1 MKERV
6 GVNRMV
12 KIAPSML
19 ACDFTKMGSEVR
31 RITEAGADWVH
42 LDVMDGHFVPNISF
56 GPGIVAALRKES
68 PLYFDVHLMVSRP
81 LDFVPAMVKA
91 GADLITFHVESESP
105 VKETL
110 QAIHEAGCQ
119 AGLVLKPGTPAQAV
133 KDMLPLCDVV
143 LVMTVEPGFG
153 GQTFMEDM
161 MPKVVQLKKW
171 APQVLVEV
179 DGGINPQTAV
189 QCVKAGADVLVAG
202 TSVFRA
208 PDVKEAIEALK
219 QPVKA

>member
-1 MKERV
+1 M

-42 LDVMDGHFVPNISF
+42 LDIMDGHFVPNISF
-56 GPGIVAALRKES
+56 GPGIVAALRQES

-133 KDMLPLCDVV
+133 RDMLPLCDVV

-161 MPKVVQLKKW
+161 MPKVTQLKKW

-189 QCVKAGADVLVAG
+189 KCVKAGADVLVAG

>member
-1 MKERV
+1 
-6 GVNRMV
+6 MV

-31 RITEAGADWVH
+31 RIAEAGADWVH
-42 LDVMDGHFVPNISF
+42 LDIMDGHFVPNISF
-56 GPGIVAALRKES
+56 GPGIVAALRQES

-133 KDMLPLCDVV
+133 RDMLPLCDVV

-161 MPKVVQLKKW
+161 MPKVTQLKKW

-189 QCVKAGADVLVAG
+189 KCVKAGADVLVAG

>member
-1 MKERV
+1 M

-42 LDVMDGHFVPNISF
+42 LDIMDGHFVPNISF
-56 GPGIVAALRKES
+56 GPGIVAALRQES

-133 KDMLPLCDVV
+133 RDMLPLCDVV

-161 MPKVVQLKKW
+161 MPKVAQLKKW

-179 DGGINPQTAV
+179 DGGITPQTAV
-189 QCVKAGADVLVAG
+189 KCVKAGADVLVAG

>member
-1 MKERV
+1 
-6 GVNRMV
+6 MV

-42 LDVMDGHFVPNISF
+42 LDIMDGHFVPNISF
-56 GPGIVAALRKES
+56 GPGIVAALRQES

-133 KDMLPLCDVV
+133 RDMLPLCDVV

-161 MPKVVQLKKW
+161 MPKVAQLKKW

-189 QCVKAGADVLVAG
+189 KCVKAGADVLVAG

-208 PDVKEAIEALK
+208 SDVKEAIEALK

>member
-1 MKERV
+1 M

-42 LDVMDGHFVPNISF
+42 LDIMDGHFVPNISF
-56 GPGIVAALRKES
+56 GPGIVAALRQES

-133 KDMLPLCDVV
+133 RDMLPLCDVV

-161 MPKVVQLKKW
+161 MPKVAQLKKW

-189 QCVKAGADVLVAG
+189 KCVKAGADVLVAG

>member
-1 MKERV
+1 MIRIMPSILSADFCRLGEEIKRV
-6 GVNRMV
+6 EN
-12 KIAPSML
+12 
-19 ACDFTKMGSEVR
+19 
-31 RITEAGADWVH
+31 AGALH
-42 LDVMDGHFVPNISF
+42 FDVMDGHFVPNISF
-56 GPGIVAALRKES
+56 GPGIVAALRQES

-133 KDMLPLCDVV
+133 RDMLPLCDVV

-161 MPKVVQLKKW
+161 MPKVAQLKKW

-189 QCVKAGADVLVAG
+189 KCVKAGADVLVAG

>member
-1 MKERV
+1 M

-56 GPGIVAALRKES
+56 GPGIVAALRQES

-133 KDMLPLCDVV
+133 RDMLPLCDVV

-161 MPKVVQLKKW
+161 MPKVAQLKKW

>member
-1 MKERV
+1 
-6 GVNRMV
+6 MV

-31 RITEAGADWVH
+31 RITEARADWVH
-42 LDVMDGHFVPNISF
+42 LDIMDGHFVPNISF
-56 GPGIVAALRKES
+56 GPGIVAALRQES

-133 KDMLPLCDVV
+133 RDMLPLCDVV

-161 MPKVVQLKKW
+161 IPKVAQLKKW

-189 QCVKAGADVLVAG
+189 KCVKAGADVLVAG